1 MGFFKRI
8 IKRVG
13 DFAHGI
19 VKNVAPHVIHGLRD
33 FSGIAG
39 SLGDIGNRLATSHG
53 QPSIGENIRKG
64 FDVAGRLSGSAS
76 LAGHY
81 MHYGGMGMP
90 KG

>member
-1 MGFFKRI
+1 MGFFKSV

-13 DFAHGI
+13 SFAHKI

-33 FSGIAG
+33 FSSVAG
-39 SLGDIGNRLATSHG
+39 SLGDIGNRLLTSHG

-64 FDVAGRLSGSAS
+64 FDVAGRLAGSAS
-76 LAGHY
+76 MAGHY
-81 MHYGGMGMP
+81 MHYGNMGMP